1 MTDEAVW
8 SGGDVTIQTRT
19 MGGGLFVGL
28 GRQLNDFFTIGTWL
42 FAPTGRDILA
52 CGKLGSASA
61 TLRTGN
67 KHHQRGRTGRCRL
80 GSDGST
86 LKRIFA

>member
-8 SGGDVTIQTRT
+8 SRGDVTIPIRT

-28 GRQLNDFFTIGTWL
+28 GPHLSDCCTIGTRL

-52 CGKLGSASA
+52 
-61 TLRTGN
+61 
-67 KHHQRGRTGRCRL
+67 
-80 GSDGST
+80 
-86 LKRIFA
+86 